1 MVFLGY
7 INLLTIKSS
16 ILYKDIVK
24 CSDFKDKI
32 FDFFFYIFGGGN
44 GELVL
49 LICFGFGSFF
59 TKTHWS
65 YYSTLKN
72 TFYAN

>member
-1 MVFLGY
+1 M
-7 INLLTIKSS
+7 
-16 ILYKDIVK
+16 
-24 CSDFKDKI
+24 
-32 FDFFFYIFGGGN
+32 
-44 GELVL
+44 L

-72 TFYAN
+72 TFAKERKTFAKYRALMGGVGVRGVYFTWHK

>member
-32 FDFFFYIFGGGN
+32 FEFFLTSS
-44 GELVL
+44 EEEL

-72 TFYAN
+72 TFFAN

>member
-16 ILYKDIVK
+16 ILYKDLVK

-32 FDFFFYIFGGGN
+32 LFDFFLTSSEEEMGN
-44 GELVL
+44 
-49 LICFGFGSFF
+49 
-59 TKTHWS
+59 
-65 YYSTLKN
+65 
-72 TFYAN
+72 

>member
-32 FDFFFYIFGGGN
+32 FEFFLHLRRRKWGTDVVDLFWIWFVFYEN
-44 GELVL
+44 TLVL
-49 LICFGFGSFF
+49 L
-59 TKTHWS
+59 
-65 YYSTLKN
+65 
-72 TFYAN
+72 